1 MPSAAYE
8 TALVEFHHL
17 GKGHSDSV
25 NTLSFSSDGTHLAS
39 GGDDRTLI
47 IWNAMEGRLLYRLMF
62 ESSVDRVIWHPVRA
76 GTVIVGCESG
86 YLFQI
91 YDLTQ
96 VSVSCRVVSSSY
108 APAEEHATIRD

>member
-62 ESSVDRVIWHPVRA
+62 ESSVDCVIWHPVRA